1 MKIDDFAFKRSDALL
16 IVDVQVD
23 FCPGGALAIPGGDRV
38 VPITNE
44 LIAAAAASDVPI
56 IASRDWHPREHP
68 SFEESGGSWPVHCL
82 QDSNG
87 AAFHPDLQL
96 PEAAIVVTKGTR
108 FDRDQ
113 NSAFDGTGLKELLA
127 RMGVKRLIVTGL
139 AEDVC
144 VLSTVLDALDARLD
158 AILVAEATR
167 AVTVAGG
174 DRARRTMSDRG
185 VQII

>member
-1 MKIDDFAFKRSDALL
+1 VRIEDFVFKRSDALL

-23 FCPGGALAIPGGDRV
+23 FCPGGALAIAGGDRV
-38 VPITNE
+38 IPYINALSEAAVAAGVP
-44 LIAAAAASDVPI
+44 V

-68 SFEESGGSWPVHCL
+68 SFEKNDGPWPVHCL
-82 QDSNG
+82 QDTPG
-87 AAFHPDLQL
+87 ADFHPDLKL
-96 PEAAIVVTKGTR
+96 PEHTIVVTKGTR

-113 NSAFDGTGLKELLA
+113 NSAFDGTGLISLLE

-144 VLSTVLDALDARLD
+144 VLASVLDARDADLDVV
-158 AILVAEATR
+158 LVAEATR
-167 AVTVAGG
+167 AVTAAGG
-174 DRARRTMSDRG
+174 DQARETMTEKG